1 LRPLPQGEGQRA
13 KAFTLAEVLITL
25 AVIGIV
31 AALTMPALIANYQ
44 KKVTAIR
51 VKHFYS
57 MFSQAIRL
65 SEAENGEYKNWDFP
79 TSYKSTSDTQAF
91 MNKYIAPYFKELRLC
106 STGSTNDKCGA
117 LISTYGANYILSNG
131 TGVAVVIAG
140 STLSC
145 TIDITGGAPPNQLG
159 KDAFYFR
166 MNKDTGFVPFGW
178 TNGLTREN
186 IITNGVNV
194 TDADGTS
201 RHYCNK
207 SNRYMCTALIMLDGW
222 EIKDD
227 YPW

>member
-1 LRPLPQGEGQRA
+1 LRPLPRGEGQRA

-79 TSYKSTSDTQAF
+79 TS
-91 MNKYIAPYFKELRLC
+91 
-106 STGSTNDKCGA
+106 
-117 LISTYGANYILSNG
+117 
-131 TGVAVVIAG
+131 
-140 STLSC
+140 
-145 TIDITGGAPPNQLG
+145 
-159 KDAFYFR
+159 
-166 MNKDTGFVPFGW
+166 
-178 TNGLTREN
+178 
-186 IITNGVNV
+186 TNGVNI

-201 RHYCNK
+201 RNYCNK